1 MYDNFTISIN
11 LSKFN
16 GAKVKELKNQKGE
29 NVECLIIPIK
39 DNNIYVSQKNEAFI
53 NLSAREKTDQRF
65 STHSLVINVDKE
77 TYKKMDSSQRSNMPI
92 VGLMSPIGF
101 KRNIKRKENEPKKKE
116 KATKRVDF
124 NINDM
129 IF

>member
-1 MYDNFTISIN
+1 
-11 LSKFN
+11 
-16 GAKVKELKNQKGE
+16 
-29 NVECLIIPIK
+29 
-39 DNNIYVSQKNEAFI
+39 
-53 NLSAREKTDQRF
+53 
-65 STHSLVINVDKE
+65 
-77 TYKKMDSSQRSNMPI
+77 MPI

>member
-1 MYDNFTISIN
+1 